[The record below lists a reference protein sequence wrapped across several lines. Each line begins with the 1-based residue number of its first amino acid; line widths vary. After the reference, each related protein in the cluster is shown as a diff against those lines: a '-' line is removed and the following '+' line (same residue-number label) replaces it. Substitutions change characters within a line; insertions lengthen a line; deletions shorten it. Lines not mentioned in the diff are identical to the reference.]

1 MISYLT
7 AAFLFFHNLFGS
19 VKRCVFFILFLF
31 SFTLGSVAVASLG
44 PSLLPFSL
52 PNVGSVKRCVFFILF
67 LFSFTL
73 PFPSSVF
80 ILSLVRWRSLKEQR
94 VVIIGIHRTAHHQG
108 PLRRR
113 RQCPVKVIQQWKL
126 TVVNHLPK
134 DFLFINHRKTRDG
147 IHERKASVVK
157 GCYSDRRTKLS

>member
-1 MISYLT
+1 M
-7 AAFLFFHNLFGS
+7 G
-19 VKRCVFFILFLF
+19 
-31 SFTLGSVAVASLG
+31 GSVAVASLG

-94 VVIIGIHRTAHHQG
+94 VVIIGIHRTDGNIMTASSWESTAM
-108 PLRRR
+108 
-113 RQCPVKVIQQWKL
+113 VKIIL
-126 TVVNHLPK
+126 EDFLYFS
-134 DFLFINHRKTRDG
+134 FLFIIWFQHLLVFYLPFPQC
-147 IHERKASVVK
+147 IS
-157 GCYSDRRTKLS
+157 